1 MRPSL
6 LPKVR
11 PDLLE
16 RGRRPN
22 MERETATAHL
32 SGKVWRHIV
41 IVAAMV
47 SALVG
52 GVVVVAG
59 GTMASEP
66 GVSESRVEAPPVD
79 PSCRELIAIPKR
91 GWVCVDRRP

>member
-1 MRPSL
+1 
-6 LPKVR
+6 
-11 PDLLE
+11 
-16 RGRRPN
+16 

-32 SGKVWRHIV
+32 SGQVWQRII

-52 GVVVVAG
+52 GVVAAAG
-59 GTMASEP
+59 RTVASEP
-66 GVSESRVEAPPVD
+66 GVSVSRLEAPPVD

-91 GWVCVDRRP
+91 GWVCKDRT